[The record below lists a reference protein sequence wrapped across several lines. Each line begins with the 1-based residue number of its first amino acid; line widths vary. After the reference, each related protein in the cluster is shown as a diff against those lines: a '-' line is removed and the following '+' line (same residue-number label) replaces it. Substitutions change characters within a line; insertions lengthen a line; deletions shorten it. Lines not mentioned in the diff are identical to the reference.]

1 MAVRFEIAVRML
13 AYLKANNYVP
23 LAQVAQVFS
32 LSEAQVRIYCS
43 HLADAHIGDYYGEL
57 VEIEIE
63 DDDGE
68 VWISTKETLGLNQ
81 QVKFTTEQ
89 SVAIIGGLK
98 YLESL
103 PGLVDQKQISALLMK
118 LQHAFGDQDSI
129 IEIGASEINAQI
141 VEILK
146 QAIDLAKCVR
156 IEYGAAADQK
166 VTTRVIE
173 PVLLQANES
182 VLYVR
187 AYCQESEGMRS
198 FRVDRILSATALDIS
213 GDGREAAD
221 SDVEIAAADISVSL
235 RMLPEMLESFA
246 PETIIESR
254 FDGDLMLVTLNV
266 TSTKWLTSLVLASAG
281 DIVVIGPESVR
292 AEVLARANAWLS
304 KHPQ

>member
-1 MAVRFEIAVRML
+1 MAVRFETAVRML

-32 LSEAQVRIYCS
+32 LSEAQVRRYCL
-43 HLADAHIGDYYGEL
+43 HLGDAHIGDYYGEL

-81 QVKFTTEQ
+81 QIRFTIEQ

-118 LQHAFGDQDSI
+118 LQDAFGDQDSI
-129 IEIGASEINAQI
+129 IEIGSSDINAQI

-156 IEYGAAADQK
+156 IEYGAAIDQK

-213 GDGREAAD
+213 GDGREAAG
-221 SDVEIAAADISVSL
+221 SDVQIAAADISVSL
-235 RMLPEMLESFA
+235 QMLPEMLESFA